1 MQLRHGRIPRG
12 GAALV
17 AGALACVLGVAPAGA
32 GSSDDP
38 PGPDRPG
45 PVGLGHAPD
54 PELQAAADRALDASG
69 ADASAAG
76 FCGGEVTYQDAVG
89 DAAPLDGTS
98 YGLLQDCDTGVL
110 VLRVETQQPFA
121 PSDLDVISI
130 DIDLPSFAVGD
141 SHGCEGFD
149 ALVEGWYEPGVGLL
163 ADVWRVRDCAPGDWG
178 YAGPTAI
185 AHDGARVVALAFD
198 PAMFRWVLFDWK
210 VTIVN
215 LDPED
220 SGADLLPDVGTHPG
234 GAHPPGSWGLA
245 PGSSGYWML
254 GENGLVHAFG
264 DAPNWGL
271 ARDSAAEWVDI
282 EPSPSGSGYWL
293 VTSDGT
299 VEQFGFAQQH
309 GMSPSLRTGE
319 HVTSL
324 SATPGGAGYWLFTD
338 LGRVFAYG
346 DAQHHGD
353 MDGIRLNGPVL
364 DAVPTPSGL
373 GYYMVASDGGIFAF
387 GDAVFRGSMG
397 GVRLNAPVQSLVPD
411 PDGAGYWLVAS
422 DGGVFSFDAVFRGSM
437 ASVTLNGPVSGMVPF
452 GDGYLMVA
460 EDGGVFS
467 FSDLPFLGS
476 HGTIGADPLPYRIV
490 SVAAVAV

>member
-1 MQLRHGRIPRG
+1 MRNRHGRILRG
-12 GAALV
+12 GAAWVAVAL
-17 AGALACVLGVAPAGA
+17 AGALGVAPAGA
-32 GSSDDP
+32 RPSDDAP
-38 PGPDRPG
+38 APDRPET
-45 PVGLGHAPD
+45 GHASD
-54 PELQAAADRALDASG
+54 PELQAAAERALDPTG
-69 ADASAAG
+69 ADASAAVS
-76 FCGGEVTYQDAVG
+76 CHGETLYQDAVG
-89 DAAPLDGTS
+89 DAAPLDGAS
-98 YGLLQDCDTGVL
+98 YGLLQECDTGIL
-110 VLRVETQQPFA
+110 VLRVVTQQAFA
-121 PSDLDVISI
+121 PSDLRFVWI
-130 DIDLPSFAVGD
+130 DIDLPASAVGD
-141 SHGCEGFD
+141 SRGCDDFD
-149 ALVEGWYEPGVGLL
+149 ASVEGWYEAGVGLL
-163 ADVWRVRDCAPGDWG
+163 ADVWRVRDCASGDRG
-178 YAGPTAI
+178 YAGPAAI
-185 AHDGARVVALAFD
+185 AHDGARVVTLAFD
-198 PAMFRWVLFDWK
+198 AAMFRWASFDWTA
-210 VTIVN
+210 TIAGVD
-215 LDPED
+215 LGDGP
-220 SGADLLPDVGTHPG
+220 ADLMPDIGTHSSDVR
-234 GAHPPGSWGLA
+234 PPGSWSLG

-271 ARDSAAEWVDI
+271 ARRNGADWVDI
-282 EPSPSGSGYWL
+282 EPAPMGSGYWL

-299 VEQFGFAQQH
+299 VEQFGFAQHH
-309 GMSPSLRTGE
+309 GMSPSLRPGE
-319 HVTSL
+319 RVASL
-324 SATPGGAGYWLFTD
+324 SATPSGAGYWLFTD
-338 LGRVFAYG
+338 LGRTFAYG

-353 MDGIRLNGPVL
+353 LDGIRLNGPVL

-373 GYYMVASDGGIFAF
+373 GYFMVASDGGIFAF

-397 GVRLNAPVQSLVPD
+397 GIQLNAPVQSLVPD